1 MSPNPDEP
9 TSRFVRTP
17 GTWFMKAWNPSR
29 DVGSTSNC
37 SRVSSVAVEVD
48 VVSTSGEAPETVIV
62 SDTAPT
68 FISASTRAVNP
79 TVNRISSRR
88 TF

>member
-1 MSPNPDEP
+1 MSPNPEEP

-17 GTWFMKAWNPSR
+17 GTWFMKEWNPSR
-29 DVGSTSNC
+29 EVGSTSSC
-37 SRVSSVAVEVD
+37 SLESSVEVAVD
-48 VVSTSGEAPETVIV
+48 VVSTNGEAPETVIV

-68 FISASTRAVNP
+68 FISVSTLAVNA
-79 TVNRISSRR
+79 TVNRTPSRR